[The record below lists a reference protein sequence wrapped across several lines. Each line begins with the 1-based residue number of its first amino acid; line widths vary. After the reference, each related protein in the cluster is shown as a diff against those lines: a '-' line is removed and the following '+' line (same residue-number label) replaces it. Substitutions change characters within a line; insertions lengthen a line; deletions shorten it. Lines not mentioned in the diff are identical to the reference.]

1 MTNDEWRTTN
11 NIPNSLVNIY
21 QWRMTNDERRI
32 IFQVLLLTL
41 FNDEWRTTNDEW
53 QMRRDIEEWR
63 IIFLVLLIILIND
76 EWRMT
81 NNIPNSLVDSY
92 QWRMT
97 NNIPSSLVDSYQW
110 QMKQKGTFS
119 LGHLFLNIAYKRHC
133 QKDKISKSHS
143 CGGHKKRDI
152 FVANPLSLSEDTGC
166 LRLPLASQNRRTEL
180 AMIAQV

>member
-1 MTNDEWRTTN
+1 MTNN
-11 NIPNSLVNIY
+11 
-21 QWRMTNDERRI
+21 ERRI

-41 FNDEWRTTNDEW
+41 FNDKWWTTNDEW

-76 EWRMT
+76 EWQMT
-81 NNIPNSLVDSY
+81 NNIPN
-92 QWRMT
+92 
-97 NNIPSSLVDSYQW
+97 SLVDSYQW

-152 FVANPLSLSEDTGC
+152 FVANPFD
-166 LRLPLASQNRRTEL
+166 ASKSAL
-180 AMIAQV
+180 